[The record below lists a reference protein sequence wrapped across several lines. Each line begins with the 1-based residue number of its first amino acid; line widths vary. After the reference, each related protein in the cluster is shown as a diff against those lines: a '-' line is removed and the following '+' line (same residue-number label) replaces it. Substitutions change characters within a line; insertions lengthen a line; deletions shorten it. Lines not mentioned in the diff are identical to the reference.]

1 MNKRFLNKVVIV
13 TGSGRGIGKAIA
25 IAFAK
30 EGANVILTSR
40 SEKEL
45 NQVSEQIRNLAGE
58 CFSIRTDVSK
68 EMEVV
73 NLFETVLNKFG
84 TVDILVNNA
93 AIQIRKKVTEMTID
107 DWNMQIDINLTGTF
121 LCSKEA
127 LKIMT
132 GNNYGK
138 IITISSE
145 SGRKGWGTGS
155 AYCASKAGQI
165 SLTEAMASEVKNY
178 NININTILPAA
189 VDTPLLKKSY
199 PNIDYLKIDLLTPEE
214 VSSIVL
220 FLASEDAKGI
230 KGSCIE
236 VYGGQNLIEE

>member
-1 MNKRFLNKVVIV
+1 MNKRFNGKVVII
-13 TGSGRGIGKAIA
+13 TGAGRGIGKTLAID
-25 IAFAK
+25 FAK
-30 EGANVILTSR
+30 EGAETILISR
-40 SEKEL
+40 TKKEL
-45 NQVSEQIRNLAGE
+45 DQVHEQIINAGGN
-58 CFSIRTDVSK
+58 CFSIETDISK
-68 EMEVV
+68 EKEVFK
-73 NLFETVLNKFG
+73 LFETVLDKFG

-93 AIQIRKKVTEMTID
+93 AVQIRKKVIEMSLD
-107 DWNMQIDINLTGTF
+107 DWNMQLDINLTGTF

-165 SLTEAMASEVKNY
+165 SLTEAMASEVKKY
-178 NININTILPAA
+178 NININAVLPAA

-199 PNIDYLKIDLLTPEE
+199 PDIDYSKLDLLTSEE
-214 VSSIVL
+214 ISSVAL

-230 KGSCIE
+230 KGSSIE
-236 VYGGQNLIEE
+236 VYGGQDLAEE